1 MRRSTSFMLA
11 LVVAACGRAPGA
23 PVANGVSAPSAREQA
38 PHTARSSADAQRSPY
53 VAALEAKL
61 PPGSVL
67 SLSSELQS
75 AAEAALAA
83 TGRAGAVVAFDPRDG
98 RVRALFSV
106 VGERGDPL
114 LTPHQPGSTF
124 KSFMTVAALRAGV
137 LAPDTVLTCTGAYD
151 FAGAHLT
158 CPLQHGAENPVRAL
172 AVSCNSFYYQL
183 ATKLDPARVVEVTR
197 ELGWDQRTGI
207 ELADAPGVIPE
218 PPAKDAKPTPR
229 PLVDAVGH
237 GQYQVTLLGLARAYA
252 AFANG
257 GNVVDLHVVDAQR
270 GSDGTLVPVAHR
282 PPRPTGL
289 EPAAI
294 TLVLEGLRDA
304 IATPDGR
311 AHALAIPG
319 YPFYGKTGSVE
330 APSRVGAPVDAP
342 EEDDSWFV
350 AFAPLPN
357 PLLVVATRV
366 ERARGKAGQ
375 VARQV
380 LEAFRAN
387 GAQSFR

>member
-1 MRRSTSFMLA
+1 MRCSTPFMLA
-11 LVVAACGRAPGA
+11 LVVVACGRAPA
-23 PVANGVSAPSAREQA
+23 AREANGASPAPAPEQAPSAALPSE
-38 PHTARSSADAQRSPY
+38 DEQRSPY

-67 SLSSELQS
+67 SLSPTLQS
-75 AAEAALAA
+75 AAEAAVVA

-106 VGERGDPL
+106 LGERGDPL
-114 LTPHQPGSTF
+114 LTPQKPGSTF

-137 LAPDTVLTCTGAYD
+137 LTPDTVLTCTGAYD

-183 ATKLDPARVVEVTR
+183 ATRLDPARVAEVTR
-197 ELGWDQRTGI
+197 ELGWDQRTGL
-207 ELADAPGVIPE
+207 ELADVPGVIPE
-218 PPAKDAKPTPR
+218 PPAKNAKPTPR

-237 GQYQVTLLGLARAYA
+237 GQYRVTLLGLARAYA

-257 GNVVDLHVVDAQR
+257 GKLVELHVVDAQR
-270 GSDGTLVPVAHR
+270 AADGTVVPVAHR

-294 TLVLEGLRDA
+294 ALVLEGMRDA
-304 IATPDGR
+304 IAAPDGK

-319 YPFYGKTGSVE
+319 YPFYGKTGGVE
-330 APSRVGAPVDAP
+330 APPREGGPADAP

-350 AFAPLPN
+350 AFAPLADPA
-357 PLLVVATRV
+357 LVVAARV
-366 ERARGKAGQ
+366 ERAQGKAGE

-380 LEAFRAN
+380 LEAFR
-387 GAQSFR
+387 GGDTH